1 MVIEENKADI
11 DLSNLSANL
20 GNADELRSKDRKAS
34 DTIDLSK
41 VSESLGKADELHPK
55 DRARLK
61 MAYMILIGVFIL
73 CILSGWAILCVPDS
87 KLSRAQQLFEFVKG
101 FGPPLVT
108 LVLGFYF
115 RDAAGDN

>member
-1 MVIEENKADI
+1 MTNTEKQNNDI
-11 DLSNLSANL
+11 DLS
-20 GNADELRSKDRKAS
+20 E
-34 DTIDLSK
+34 

-55 DRARLK
+55 DRARLT
-61 MAYMILIGVFIL
+61 MAYVILGGVFLL
-73 CILSGWAILCVPDS
+73 CLLSGIALLCVSDG

-115 RDAAGDN
+115 RDAVDVNS

>member
-1 MVIEENKADI
+1 MVTEKDNIDI
-11 DLSNLSANL
+11 LSVSVDL
-20 GNADELRSKDRKAS
+20 GNVDELQSSDKNPS

-55 DRARLK
+55 DKARLK
-61 MAYMILIGVFIL
+61 MAYVILTGVFIL
-73 CILSGWAILCVPDS
+73 CILAGWAMLCVPDG
-87 KLSRAQQLFEFVKG
+87 KLDRAQQLFEFVKG

-115 RDAAGDN
+115 RDAAGDNS